1 MEGNGIDLN
10 GDYENYF
17 ISGGKQRYMIVGR
30 DLADTDCR
38 AILAVNESGYFGS
51 LDGLQAALLVLSLL
65 ALVLIPV
72 IQWRLTNSISKPVE
86 GLAQCYGAYPRRQSG
101 GEG

>member
-1 MEGNGIDLN
+1 
-10 GDYENYF
+10 
-17 ISGGKQRYMIVGR
+17 MIVGR
-30 DLADTDCR
+30 DLAGTDCR

-72 IQWRLTNSISKPVE
+72 IQWRLTSLHLE
-86 GLAQCYGAYPRRQSG
+86 AGGGAAQCYGAYPRR
-101 GEG
+101 